1 MKQTFNTIIN
11 GFGVLCILIGFCVYI
26 GAGRASD
33 LDADMIAQV
42 IPMLIKGCLLM
53 FGGLFLSWW
62 RA

>member
-1 MKQTFNTIIN
+1 MKHAFNTIIN
-11 GFGVLCILIGFCVYI
+11 GLGVLFALVGFCVYI

-42 IPMLIKGCLLM
+42 IPMLIKGAVLL

-62 RA
+62 RV